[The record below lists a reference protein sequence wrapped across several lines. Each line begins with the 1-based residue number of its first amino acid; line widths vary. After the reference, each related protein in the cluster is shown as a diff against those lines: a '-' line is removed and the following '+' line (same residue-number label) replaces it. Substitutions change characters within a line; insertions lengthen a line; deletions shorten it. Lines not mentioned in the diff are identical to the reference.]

1 MRKYSFSNH
10 DSYISFD
17 RKKIIKTKLD
27 KINDLV
33 FNIVKMQI

>member
-1 MRKYSFSNH
+1 MRRYSFSNH

-17 RKKIIKTKLD
+17 SKKIIKTKLD

-33 FNIVKMQI
+33 FNIINM